1 MKMAKVKELHANLDI
16 NLKLKTVEIEQEA
29 AELATASLYSIQ
41 MKYQLLKQAEINRRE
56 EMRVKALKEANQA
69 IEEIEADMQKEITT
83 ENEKLTSAKNT
94 KIKGARKELE

>member
-1 MKMAKVKELHANLDI
+1 MKMAKVKELQANLDI
-16 NLKLKTVEIEQEA
+16 NLKLKTVVIEQEA
-29 AELATASLYSIQ
+29 SELATASLDSIQ
-41 MKYQLLKQAEINRRE
+41 MKYQLLKQAETNRRE